1 MDPMN
6 SVFSNTSSVMT
17 LTHPSN
23 PSRPADWRWERARF
37 LREKSRLARLS
48 RDDDFV
54 RIARLFQIEKAKVVT
69 DHDTERLMDK
79 FHGIY
84 WANDIYSKPT
94 SAVRWIIEA
103 MLVACMP
110 AGEIAELCK
119 TDADVITWYEKLF
132 FNVLPHLR
140 QEAWIIN
147 IVMGASVHSGVTER
161 EHDLLW
167 KMIGYG
173 LGPVFLMDFF
183 RPIKTQKVSIEQID
197 SAYDSWIRNQMHK
210 RMAVATQT
218 IPIYDNHEI
227 IFNAWNK
234 IREIDKAD
242 GLGAAGEI
250 TIVQNVQAAM
260 NSLPFTVGRD
270 MPLELLGV
278 KKYHDAG
285 VELRPNEQLQLTSG
299 QIEELVIWKFP
310 SAPAPAA
317 TGTEQAAG

>member
-1 MDPMN
+1 M
-6 SVFSNTSSVMT
+6 SIAV

-23 PSRPADWRWERARF
+23 PSRPADWRWERARY

-54 RIARLFQIEKAKVVT
+54 RIARLFQIEKAKATT
-69 DHDTERLMDK
+69 DYDTERLMDK

-84 WANDIYSKPT
+84 WANDIYSKPNNV
-94 SAVRWIIEA
+94 VRWIIEA
-103 MLVACMP
+103 LLVSCMP
-110 AGEIAELCK
+110 ANEIAELCK
-119 TDADVITWYEKLF
+119 TDSDVITWYEKLF

-147 IVMGASVHSGVTER
+147 VVMGASVHNGVTER

-183 RPIKTQKVSIEQID
+183 RPIKTQRVTVEQID
-197 SAYDSWIRNQMHK
+197 AAYDAWIRNQMHK
-210 RMAVATQT
+210 RMAVAAQT
-218 IPIYDNHEI
+218 IPIYGNHEI
-227 IFNAWNK
+227 IFNTWNK
-234 IREIDKAD
+234 IREIDKAE
-242 GLGAAGEI
+242 GGSGAAGEA
-250 TIVQNVQAAM
+250 TIVQNIHTAM
-260 NSLPFTVGRD
+260 ISLPFTVGRD
-270 MPLELLGV
+270 MPPELLGV
-278 KKYHDAG
+278 KRFHDAG

-299 QIEELVIWKFP
+299 EVSDLTIWKFP
-310 SAPAPAA
+310 TPAAPA